1 MIRHAGAVT
10 IRKGEEWGSQV
21 ARPSDLRIC
30 RSDAELATAV
40 AISEAVSL
48 GVSNG
53 DLHRTLGSPASH
65 DRDSMQRLPVDLL
78 RVTAD
83 GVALVAIAHVV
94 ARRSWWRGRIV
105 AVMNTDHLGTWNLA
119 PRAHPNDGR
128 FDIVDVAPA
137 MSLRDRLQARSRLPN
152 GNHVPHPAI
161 TTRAVAAATWTFD
174 QPMRLWIDGV
184 RCGTVSHLEVQIE
197 PDAFA
202 ILV

>member
-1 MIRHAGAVT
+1 MT

-30 RSDAELATAV
+30 RSDAELAAAV
-40 AISEAVSL
+40 VAGLSASL
-48 GVSNG
+48 GVWGG
-53 DLHRTLGSPASH
+53 DLHRTVGSPASH
-65 DRDSMQRLPVDLL
+65 TRDSMQRLPVDLL
-78 RVTAD
+78 QVTAD
-83 GVALVAIAHVV
+83 GAAHVAVAHVV

-161 TTRAVAAATWTFD
+161 TTRAVEAARWTFD

-184 RCGTVSHLEVQIE
+184 RRGTVRHLEVRIE
-197 PDAFA
+197 PDACA
-202 ILV
+202 IHV